1 MDYDFKWIR
10 PNMSLYHMDKNCSFP
25 ITLLNSGDLAKDF
38 NKYAI
43 DFFDAAECVI
53 HYLGEDA
60 AENGDIGKLDLWY
73 FAMVYLYRQSIEL
86 LLKANIFKIVASEND
101 RKLIIGDIRHDLK
114 QGYDKILELKD
125 LEYTDNDNANWL
137 WRYLADISRIDKES
151 DMFRYPFGNNLNV
164 LFDKQTHKIGR
175 AHV

>member
-1 MDYDFKWIR
+1 
-10 PNMSLYHMDKNCSFP
+10 MSLYHMDKNCPFP
-25 ITLLNSGDLAKDF
+25 ITLLNSGNLATDF

-101 RKLIIGDIRHDLK
+101 RKFIIGDIRHDLK
-114 QGYDKILELKD
+114 Q
-125 LEYTDNDNANWL
+125 
-137 WRYLADISRIDKES
+137 
-151 DMFRYPFGNNLNV
+151 
-164 LFDKQTHKIGR
+164 
-175 AHV
+175 